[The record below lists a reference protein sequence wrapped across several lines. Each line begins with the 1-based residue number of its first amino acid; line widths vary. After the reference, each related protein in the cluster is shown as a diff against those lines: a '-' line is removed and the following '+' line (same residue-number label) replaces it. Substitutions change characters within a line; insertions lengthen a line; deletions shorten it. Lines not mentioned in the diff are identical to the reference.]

1 MELGFVPL
9 TEGWLLGSGV
19 GLLRGWEGFGCVSQE
34 EGVCRC
40 FSPAPVVAG
49 GFQALG
55 TGWGPGR
62 PWLSLSPEGLV
73 CVAFLWNRLLT
84 QLRLREGAAAGELT
98 QISNHLLGL
107 SLPGPACRGRESP
120 GTFTLR
126 VLPQTSG
133 GTAHGGPLPR
143 AGPWLRAPCHF
154 PSEKSGPHRVTVSGE
169 YRRRQEP
176 VQGRPSEEGPGL

>member
-1 MELGFVPL
+1 MELGFARL
-9 TEGWLLGSGV
+9 TEGLAAG
-19 GLLRGWEGFGCVSQE
+19 LRGRPAPGGGKASGTLAEGGG
-34 EGVCRC
+34 GV
-40 FSPAPVVAG
+40 FPPAPVVAG

-55 TGWGPGR
+55 TEWGPGR

-84 QLRLREGAAAGELT
+84 QLRLGEGAAAGELT

-107 SLPGPACRGRESP
+107 SLPGPAYRGRESP

-126 VLPQTSG
+126 VLPQISG
-133 GTAHGGPLPR
+133 GIAQGGPLPS
-143 AGPWLRAPCHF
+143 AGPWLRALDPRLLAPCHF

-169 YRRRQEP
+169 
-176 VQGRPSEEGPGL
+176 